1 MDGMFGNQTIQNFL
15 YNVNEN
21 NNSILFKQS
30 VKYYNVYL

>member
-1 MDGMFGNQTIQNFL
+1 MFGNQTIQNFL

>member
-1 MDGMFGNQTIQNFL
+1 MDGMYQAIQNFL